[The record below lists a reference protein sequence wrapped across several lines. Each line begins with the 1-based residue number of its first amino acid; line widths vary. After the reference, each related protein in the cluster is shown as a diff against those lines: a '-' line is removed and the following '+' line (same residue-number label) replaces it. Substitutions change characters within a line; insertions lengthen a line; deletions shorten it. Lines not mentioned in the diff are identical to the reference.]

1 MIASLAI
8 LQPGDASNVMAI
20 FPPSWN
26 AERSVIAAS
35 SVGLVL
41 GSGSFPFMVAVKG
54 EAVDYE
60 EKLRAAGA
68 ILVVDG
74 RRFRFCGTNL

>member
-1 MIASLAI
+1 M
-8 LQPGDASNVMAI
+8 
-20 FPPSWN
+20 
-26 AERSVIAAS
+26 IAAS
-35 SVGLVL
+35 SVGPVL
-41 GSGSFPFMVAVKG
+41 GSGSFPFMVAVEG